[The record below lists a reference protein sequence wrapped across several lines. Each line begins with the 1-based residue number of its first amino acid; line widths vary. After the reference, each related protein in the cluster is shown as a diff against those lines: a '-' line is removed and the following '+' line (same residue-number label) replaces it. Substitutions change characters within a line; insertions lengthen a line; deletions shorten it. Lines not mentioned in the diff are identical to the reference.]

1 MQKRCATLRRNGVIY
16 VLKKHYTMQE
26 IADRLGVNKSSV
38 FRQLKKENIAPAM
51 KEGNTNYYDA
61 MVLQQLKQHFTTSN
75 TKEPSKKDLL
85 VETLQ
90 QQVHQLQQELES
102 EKARADKQLQ
112 EKDNQIASLHKL
124 MDQNQQ
130 LLLNEQNQQQLENKH
145 EDVDVDADV
154 TVTDNQ
160 KEDDTIAND
169 NHKQTFL
176 DKIFHFNKK
185 SAD

>member
-1 MQKRCATLRRNGVIY
+1 MQKRCATLQRNGVICM
-16 VLKKHYTMQE
+16 LKKHYTMQE
-26 IADRLGVNKSSV
+26 IADRLEVNKSTV
-38 FRQLKKENIAPAM
+38 FRQLKKENIAPAL

-61 MVLQQLKQHFTTSN
+61 TVLQQLKRHFN
-75 TKEPSKKDLL
+75 AKDTKEPSKKDLL

-90 QQVHQLQQELES
+90 QQVQQLQQELES

-145 EDVDVDADV
+145 EDADAAV
-154 TVTDNQ
+154 TVNDNQ
-160 KEDDTIAND
+160 KKDDTIAND